1 MELGGA
7 PAAVPQSGRG
17 RNNRVQFTDRRPKSQ
32 GKSQHLTKI
41 IAGFFSL
48 PFSSVGCVKNPGN
61 RAGVFRGFMDIDQ
74 GPVSVGSFPLWENTS
89 PMRITAMA
97 ATVTMSTGS
106 PRITAPPM
114 TDTTGMR

>member
-17 RNNRVQFTDRRPKSQ
+17 RNSRVQFTDRRAKSQ
-32 GKSQHLTKI
+32 GKSQHSTKI
-41 IAGFFSL
+41 IAGIFSP
-48 PFSSVGCVKNPGN
+48 PFSSVGCVKNPGAE
-61 RAGVFRGFMDIDQ
+61 AGVFRGFMEGGQ
-74 GPVSVGSFPLWENTS
+74 GFASAGSFPLWENTR

-106 PRITAPPM
+106 PKITVPPM
-114 TDTTGMR
+114 TDTTGRR